1 MTENVSLT
9 HLKRIMGWN
18 EKNYNPQNDEY
29 FIEDAL
35 WSISIKIKP
44 YELTQAESECLII
57 ALKKATNIKSAYNI
71 INNIVNHYL
80 KK

>member
-1 MTENVSLT
+1 MQKDVTLT
-9 HLKRIMGWN
+9 RLKRINGWN
-18 EKNYNPQNDEY
+18 EKNYNPQTDEY

-44 YELTQAESECLII
+44 YELTQQEIECLTIS
-57 ALKKATNIKSAYNI
+57 LNKATDRKSAYKT
-71 INNIVNHYL
+71 INNFVKIFL

>member
-1 MTENVSLT
+1 MQKDITLT
-9 HLKRIMGWN
+9 HLKRINGWN
-18 EKNYNPQNDEY
+18 EKNYNPQTDEY

-44 YELTQAESECLII
+44 YELTQQEIECLTIS
-57 ALKKATNIKSAYNI
+57 LNKATDRKGAYKI
-71 INNIVNHYL
+71 ISGFVKNYL

>member
-1 MTENVSLT
+1 MQKDVTLT
-9 HLKRIMGWN
+9 HLKRITGWN
-18 EKNYNPQNDEY
+18 KQNYNPQTDKY

-44 YELTQAESECLII
+44 YELTQQEIECLTIS
-57 ALKKATNIKSAYNI
+57 LKKATDRKSVYKT
-71 INNIVNHYL
+71 INSFVKNYL

>member
-1 MTENVSLT
+1 MQEDISLT
-9 HLKRIMGWN
+9 HLKRITGWN
-18 EKNYNPQNDEY
+18 EKNYNPQNDEH

-44 YELTQAESECLII
+44 YKLTQQEIECLTIS
-57 ALKKATNIKSAYNI
+57 LKKTTDRKSAYKT
-71 INNIVNHYL
+71 INNIIKNYL

>member
-1 MTENVSLT
+1 MQKDVTLT
-9 HLKRIMGWN
+9 HLKRINGWN
-18 EKNYNPQNDEY
+18 EKNYNPQTDEY

-44 YELTQAESECLII
+44 YELTQQEIECLTIS
-57 ALKKATNIKSAYNI
+57 LNKATDRKSAYKT
-71 INNIVNHYL
+71 INNFVKIFL

>member
-1 MTENVSLT
+1 MKEDITLK
-9 HLKRIMGWN
+9 HLKRINSWN
-18 EKNYNPQNDEY
+18 QKNYNPQTDKY

-44 YELTQAESECLII
+44 YELTQQEIECLTIS
-57 ALKKATNIKSAYNI
+57 LNKATDRKSAYKT
-71 INNIVNHYL
+71 INGFVKNYL

>member
-1 MTENVSLT
+1 MQKDVNLT
-9 HLKRIMGWN
+9 HLKRIAGWN
-18 EKNYNPQNDEY
+18 KQNYNPKTDEY

-44 YELTQAESECLII
+44 YELTQHEIECLTIS
-57 ALKKATNIKSAYNI
+57 LKKTTDRKSAYKT
-71 INNIVNHYL
+71 INNIVKNYL